1 MHSIIFVWLL
11 LVLFPSN
18 FINCVFFYIQSYYF
32 YYHFSVC
39 FAVSKSSYRTID
51 LPVCLCVLLYVQ
63 CWRIS
68 AYTHL
73 VQFGCLQPRE
83 RKECNK
89 GATASSLKHNCA
101 RAHSHTHKIVV
112 VLLIDFSYALGYSWS
127 AASAKLLMHTR
138 LRRAFF
144 VSWIKSHLRCFLDV
158 CSHTI
163 YGLFTTPL

>member
-1 MHSIIFVWLL
+1 MFFFIFNRIIFIII
-11 LVLFPSN
+11 F
-18 FINCVFFYIQSYYF
+18 
-32 YYHFSVC
+32 
-39 FAVSKSSYRTID
+39 R
-51 LPVCLCVLLYVQ
+51 CVLLWVRARTERSICRCASVFYYMCNVGAYPHTL
-63 CWRIS
+63 IS
-68 AYTHL
+68 SNS
-73 VQFGCLQPRE
+73 VVCNRE
-83 RKECNK
+83 REKSVTKEQQHQ
-89 GATASSLKHNCA
+89 ASSIIA
-101 RAHSHTHKIVV
+101 RARALTHTHKIVV

>member
-1 MHSIIFVWLL
+1 MQVAWTVGIVCDRLSYLMHSIIFVWLL

-101 RAHSHTHKIVV
+101 RARTHTHTQ
-112 VLLIDFSYALGYSWS
+112 D
-127 AASAKLLMHTR
+127 R
-138 LRRAFF
+138 CRF
-144 VSWIKSHLRCFLDV
+144 VNRF
-158 CSHTI
+158 
-163 YGLFTTPL
+163 